1 MHSFRRPSARLCT
14 LVPLLL
20 SYGLAGCGG
29 DSGEAAE
36 PAPAS
41 TTASLSTEPES
52 PPTASAS
59 PSMPV
64 IEIHIVDGEVH
75 TDADRVEVA
84 SGTTTRL
91 VVTSDVDDE
100 LHIHGADET
109 AALVANVP
117 TTLEFT
123 ISEPGT
129 FDVETHDS
137 GLLLV
142 QLLVR

>member
-1 MHSFRRPSARLCT
+1 MHAFRRPSALLCA
-14 LVPLLL
+14 LVPLVL
-20 SYGLAGCGG
+20 SYGLAGCDG

-41 TTASLSTEPES
+41 TTVSLSTEPES
-52 PPTASAS
+52 PPTPSAG

-84 SGTTTRL
+84 SGATVRL

-100 LHIHGADET
+100 LPIHGADET
-109 AALVANVP
+109 AALVASVP
-117 TTLEFT
+117 TTL
-123 ISEPGT
+123 
-129 FDVETHDS
+129 
-137 GLLLV
+137 
-142 QLLVR
+142 

>member
-1 MHSFRRPSARLCT
+1 MHSFRRPSALCA
-14 LVPLLL
+14 LVSLVL
-20 SYGLAGCGG
+20 SYGIAGCDG
-29 DSGEAAE
+29 DSGEAAD
-36 PAPAS
+36 PALAS
-41 TTASLSTEPES
+41 TTASHSTEPEV

-75 TDADRVEVA
+75 TDADSVEVA
-84 SGTTTRL
+84 SGATIRL

-109 AALVANVP
+109 APLVASVP
-117 TTLEFT
+117 TTMEFT
-123 ISEPGT
+123 ISEPGS

>member
-1 MHSFRRPSARLCT
+1 MHSFRRPSALCA
-14 LVPLLL
+14 LVSLVL
-20 SYGLAGCGG
+20 SYGIAGCDG
-29 DSGEAAE
+29 DSGEAAD
-36 PAPAS
+36 PALAS
-41 TTASLSTEPES
+41 TTASHSTEPEV

-75 TDADRVEVA
+75 TDADSVEVA
-84 SGTTTRL
+84 SGATIRL

-109 AALVANVP
+109 APLVASVP
-117 TTLEFT
+117 TTVEFT
-123 ISEPGT
+123 ISEPGS